1 MDVVAA
7 PECLRGGDAY
17 MLGLF
22 LEQVSQVCIFS
33 LQGRSVTEHMRLN
46 ICTQHTT
53 VGVLFRIEVTGA
65 IMISV

>member
-1 MDVVAA
+1 
-7 PECLRGGDAY
+7 

-33 LQGRSVTEHMRLN
+33 LQGRSVTDNMRLK
-46 ICTQHTT
+46 QYMYTT
-53 VGVLFRIEVTGA
+53 VGVWFRIEVTGT